1 MTYTLTCPRCGDALP
16 IAGAE
21 IEVLRADAERLAEAL
36 REIIDWRNHNAEVH
50 LAVNDVDRLRADI
63 LLAALDADGLSV
75 IETKR
80 MADAERLAEALRHN
94 HYVLHTVDACGPDC
108 DVAEAL
114 RQHEEA
120 LR

>member
-1 MTYTLTCPRCGDALP
+1 MTMTDMR
-16 IAGAE
+16 
-21 IEVLRADAERLAEAL
+21 ERVASAL
-36 REIIDWRNHNAEVH
+36 RRSREQDVSWRNHNAEVH